1 MTLDRTSPKL
11 SKIMIFIGAGIV
23 LGTFVVKDVM
33 NEKLKDA
40 NDSLGSAETFYLT
53 QTYNIFIQ
61 DDLAYI
67 KQEVD
72 LSLSALQSK
81 GKDQLEGSEQVLRTK
96 AQAGND
102 HLNVVIEYV
111 RNLASLIGKLP
122 QETDKAGQARML
134 LVTCT
139 QLSAE
144 MKSLQSRLPELLSA
158 ITHNPKDPH
167 AFAELTEFVKDTDPI
182 PGKTQSI
189 MDDREFPD
197 DKAKAALVVA
207 GRFKSTLRLG
217 WCFLLQNDPMTA
229 LTNGGVKVPSES
241 KADEFISNTC
251 QRDYLHGCM
260 SIMTALKA
268 NAVLNSFW
276 NADADCKAMLKDVP
290 PGRYYFIAIGQTS
303 DMKFATYHR
312 QVELTTGRNVLSFN
326 AY

>member
-1 MTLDRTSPKL
+1 
-11 SKIMIFIGAGIV
+11 MIFIGAGIV
-23 LGTFVVKDVM
+23 LARFVVKDVM
-33 NEKLKDA
+33 NEKLNDA

-61 DDLAYI
+61 DDLAHI

-167 AFAELTEFVKDTDPI
+167 AFAELTEFVQDTDPI

-189 MDDREFPD
+189 MDE
-197 DKAKAALVVA
+197 AKKLTLSVVSDLAAKKTMSERNYNFTTILSYILFA
-207 GRFKSTLRLG
+207 LG
-217 WCFLLQNDPMTA
+217 WITGLSGQLL
-229 LTNGGVKVPSES
+229 GVDGQAES
-241 KADEFISNTC
+241 
-251 QRDYLHGCM
+251 
-260 SIMTALKA
+260 
-268 NAVLNSFW
+268 
-276 NADADCKAMLKDVP
+276 
-290 PGRYYFIAIGQTS
+290 
-303 DMKFATYHR
+303 
-312 QVELTTGRNVLSFN
+312 
-326 AY
+326 